1 MQINNTTK
9 FDGKGEVY
17 AKARPKYAVELF
29 DYIRN
34 TLQIP
39 GKSVF
44 ADIGSGTGIFSEQL
58 LNNGYHVYA
67 IEPNA
72 DMRKKAEEKL
82 SANQDFVSVDGTDC
96 NTTIPDQSVDCITT
110 AQAFHWFDA
119 EKFKIECCR
128 ILKPGGKVLIVYNT
142 RDESAECNRAL
153 AGLHRKYCPDFQ
165 GFSKGMNSEKCCA
178 FFNNECDIFCVDNS
192 QVYDRQGY
200 INRILSSSYSLRES
214 DDGFA
219 EYIAEINRLFE
230 AFSNDGTLIVPMHTV
245 AYVGTTK

>member
-1 MQINNTTK
+1 MNNTTK

-17 AKARPKYAVELF
+17 AKARPRYAVELLY
-29 DYIRN
+29 YIKN

-39 GKSVF
+39 ERSVF

-58 LNNGYHVYA
+58 LNNGYRVYA

-82 SANQDFVSVDGTDC
+82 SVYRDFISVDGADS
-96 NTTIPDQSVDCITT
+96 NTTLPDQSVDCITT

-119 EKFKIECCR
+119 EAFKKECRR
-128 ILKPGGKVLIVYNT
+128 IVKPYGKVFIVYNT

-153 AGLHRKYCPDFQ
+153 ADLHRKYCPDFQ
-165 GFSKGMNSEKCCA
+165 GFSKGMNDEKCRA
-178 FFNNECDIFCVDNS
+178 FFDKKCDLFRADNS
-192 QVYDRQGY
+192 QAYDRQGC

-219 EYIAEINRLFE
+219 EYIAEINHLFDV
-230 AFSNDGTLIVPMHTV
+230 FSDDGTLIVPMHTV
-245 AYVGTTK
+245 ACIGTIE